1 MANNKKRVNTD
12 VLFQGL
18 IGKGAEDRSRPVSS
32 NEVKVESASPNVA
45 KKSATGGEAK
55 KQVSLYLPISLDR
68 ELGIQGA
75 LKEKELDKS
84 SIARSGIE
92 IVLALPPQLYLS
104 LKDRAASLGK
114 SLGELVKDI
123 LETNL

>member
-18 IGKGAEDRSRPVSS
+18 IGKDAEDRSRPVSS
-32 NEVKVESASPNVA
+32 NEVKVESASLNVA
-45 KKSATGGEAK
+45 KKSATRGEAK

-92 IVLALPPQLYLS
+92 IVLALPPQLYLL

>member
-32 NEVKVESASPNVA
+32 NEVKAESASPNVA
-45 KKSATGGEAK
+45 KKSATRGEAK